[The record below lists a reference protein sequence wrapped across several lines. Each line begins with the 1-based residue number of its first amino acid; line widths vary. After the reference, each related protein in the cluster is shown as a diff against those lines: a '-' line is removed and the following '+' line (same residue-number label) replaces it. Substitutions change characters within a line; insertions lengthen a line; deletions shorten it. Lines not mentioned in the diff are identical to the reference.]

1 MRYKQILIKYIKEII
16 FIVVMVTILANIISY
31 YKSTN
36 LNKSSLDSKSV
47 TLIDGTVYTFPQNK
61 PILIHFWTTWCP
73 ICKVEAQNIQRV
85 SKEYDVVTIVVGSNN
100 KQTIQ
105 EYLEKNNLDF
115 KVVNDADNQLA
126 NKFNITVYPTTLIYD
141 RKKNL
146 LFSDVGYTSTLG
158 LFLRMFWAN
167 L

>member
-1 MRYKQILIKYIKEII
+1 MKQKVKQYSFEILKFFVI
-16 FIVVMVTILANIISY
+16 FIILANIVSY
-31 YKSTN
+31 YKSSD
-36 LNKSSLDSKSV
+36 LNKIYLPFESIQ
-47 TLIDGTVYTFPQNK
+47 LIAGTQYTFPK
-61 PILIHFWTTWCP
+61 KRPILIHFWTTWCP

-115 KVVNDADNQLA
+115 KVINDADNQLA

>member
-47 TLIDGTVYTFPQNK
+47 TLIDGTVYTLPQNK

>member
-47 TLIDGTVYTFPQNK
+47 TLIDGTVYTLPQNK

-126 NKFNITVYPTTLIYD
+126 NKFNITVYPTTLVYD